1 MKSRLVFLILALAFS
16 FIAFHFTPAYSDFL
30 PDKKYLIQASGYLTG
45 KQAIYD
51 STLALQLGTSGE
63 AGSNWLSTLDNGVV
77 TIADDN
83 YLNSGIWQTTMLQ
96 YGKYLVISGDAQDVS
111 GNTIHL
117 NLFGKLIGSNQDGS
131 VYRITGKI
139 VATETMKVIF
149 SAKVTLIV
157 SNVTSQQTQQQPQ
170 QQIPQQTQPKTLPE
184 NQISAAPSK
193 AQSPTSDVSAKKILL
208 IAKQTSPI
216 SISYSYGINVKVFYA
231 DQNPTANF
239 DQYYGVVPNANITA
253 QILDS
258 NGITVKSFE
267 GLTDDHGYYFYNF
280 RIPDNFVPGTYTV
293 HVTAQIGSSLDSK
306 TLTLFVRPYYG

>member
-1 MKSRLVFLILALAFS
+1 MKSRLLFLMLGVAFS
-16 FIAFHFTPAYSDFL
+16 FIAFHFTTAYCDFL

-45 KQAIYD
+45 KQSIYD

-63 AGSNWLSTLDNGVV
+63 TGSNLLSTLDNGVV

-83 YLNSGIWQTTMLQ
+83 YLNSGIWQATMLRD
-96 YGKYLVISGDAQDVS
+96 GKYLVISGDAQDVG
-111 GNTIHL
+111 GNIIHL
-117 NLFGKLIGSNQDGS
+117 NLFGKLIDSNQAGS

-139 VATETMKVIF
+139 TATETMKVIF

-157 SNVTSQQTQQQPQ
+157 PNVT
-170 QQIPQQTQPKTLPE
+170 PQQTQPKTLPE
-184 NQISAAPSK
+184 NQTSAALSK
-193 AQSPTSDVSAKKILL
+193 AQGPTANVSATKILL

-216 SISYSYGINVKVFYA
+216 SISYLYGINVKVFYA
-231 DQNPTANF
+231 DQNPIANF
-239 DQYYGVVPNANITA
+239 DQYYGVVPNANITT

-258 NGITVKSFE
+258 IGITVKSFE